1 MGVGN
6 NREELTLMTWSS
18 KKETQTTINTKILF
32 HLRLEQNICC
42 FKKHKKKVKFIT
54 TYQPISRWKI
64 YSFV

>member
-42 FKKHKKKVKFIT
+42 FKKHKKTKLN
-54 TYQPISRWKI
+54 P
-64 YSFV
+64 